1 MPKKGMQ
8 NLFFF
13 AKKKPKMQQKGCK
26 KGAHGV
32 YIIYVQYGAE
42 YTRNFFQDEYLDHQ
56 VIKQFKAPYVS
67 KIREVNSSF
76 GLAELDFID
85 KRNTSKMHTHKLR
98 KYFNGG

>member
-1 MPKKGMQ
+1 MTW
-8 NLFFF
+8 
-13 AKKKPKMQQKGCK
+13 
-26 KGAHGV
+26 GV
-32 YIIYVQYGAE
+32 YYIRAIWAILYGAE
-42 YTRNFFQDEYLDHQ
+42 CTRNFFQDEYLDHQ

-85 KRNTSKMHTHKLR
+85 KRNTSKMHTRKLR